1 MKTKKWIIL
10 LCALVLTMNTAQAQC
25 TLKNTAFNSGEYL
38 TYNLYFNWQFV
49 WVKVGI
55 ASMSTVKST
64 YKGQEAFR
72 TSLLT
77 RGNGKLDAFFT
88 MRDTL
93 LVYTTT
99 DLVPLYFR
107 KGAKEG
113 DHYTID
119 EVHYSYTSDRCNLRM
134 FRKKDDKPGKWTSAG
149 DSRCLVDMLNLFVR
163 ARSFDNSKWQPGY
176 TLKQPV
182 ADGDGIAEA
191 KLQYKGKETV
201 KGDNGVKYRCLK
213 LTYTEYSKRK
223 QKWRDI
229 ATFFVT
235 DDPNHIPVRI
245 DLELNFGSAKAF
257 VTSIKGNR
265 SPITSAK

>member
-1 MKTKKWIIL
+1 M
-10 LCALVLTMNTAQAQC
+10 
-25 TLKNTAFNSGEYL
+25 
-38 TYNLYFNWQFV
+38 
-49 WVKVGI
+49 
-55 ASMSTVKST
+55 
-64 YKGQEAFR
+64 
-72 TSLLT
+72 
-77 RGNGKLDAFFT
+77 
-88 MRDTL
+88 
-93 LVYTTT
+93 
-99 DLVPLYFR
+99 
-107 KGAKEG
+107 
-113 DHYTID
+113 
-119 EVHYSYTSDRCNLRM
+119 
-134 FRKKDDKPGKWTSAG
+134 
-149 DSRCLVDMLNLFVR
+149 
-163 ARSFDNSKWQPGY
+163 
-176 TLKQPV
+176 